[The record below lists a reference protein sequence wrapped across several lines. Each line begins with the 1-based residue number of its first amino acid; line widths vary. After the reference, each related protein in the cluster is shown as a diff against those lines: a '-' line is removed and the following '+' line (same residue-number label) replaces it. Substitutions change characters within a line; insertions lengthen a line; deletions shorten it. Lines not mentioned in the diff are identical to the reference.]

1 MSFRK
6 IFQRI
11 RWQYF
16 DISLY
21 SPPPMSFKIK
31 DKRIDR
37 AIIQLGL
44 DPGECEI
51 FYSPIAAWLWP
62 AILLW
67 TMGGLLTFPLVLH
80 SRVMILIVLC
90 WFCLGYLFSAL
101 LNCSFVLTP
110 RQMLAI
116 NPNFPFG
123 RRIVFDFEDITGI
136 RIARP
141 PFWHRVLIPFM
152 IAGGKFVQIR
162 TSTHVHIC
170 YCTELRLDAF
180 DENFTAKSLDD
191 LHVSLKNKGLN
202 VEWAL
207 QD

>member
-1 MSFRK
+1 
-6 IFQRI
+6 
-11 RWQYF
+11 
-16 DISLY
+16 
-21 SPPPMSFKIK
+21 MSFKIK

-37 AIIQLGL
+37 EIVQLGL
-44 DPGECEI
+44 DPGGCEI
-51 FYSPIAAWLWP
+51 CYSPIAAWLWP
-62 AILLW
+62 SILLW
-67 TMGGLLTFPLVLH
+67 TTVGLFLYPMVMH
-80 SRVMILIVLC
+80 SPVMILIVLC
-90 WFCLGYLFSAL
+90 WFCLGYLFSAR
-101 LNCSFVLTP
+101 LNYSFVLTP

-123 RRIVFDFEDITGI
+123 KRIVFDFEDITGI

-162 TSTHVHIC
+162 TNTHVHTC
-170 YCTELRLDAF
+170 YCIELRLDAF
-180 DENFTAKSLDD
+180 DENFTGKSLGD

-202 VEWAL
+202 VEWTL